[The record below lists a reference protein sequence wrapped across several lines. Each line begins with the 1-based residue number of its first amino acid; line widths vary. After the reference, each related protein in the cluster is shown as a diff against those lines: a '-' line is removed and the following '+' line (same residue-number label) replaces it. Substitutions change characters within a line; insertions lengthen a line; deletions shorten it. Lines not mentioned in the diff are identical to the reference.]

1 MKTSTFSQ
9 AAKEIILTAIVA
21 MLLFAGLAATPAVAA
36 TEHFASPSVAT
47 SVQASVSTSIAEVV
61 ALEQQYLSKEEVLT
75 HTKQRFD
82 NGEVDI
88 AVLFSH
94 ALALDDA
101 ESKLVAARTK
111 LLLAMSHAKFAKN
124 ATVNH
129 KASITQI

>member
-36 TEHFASPSVAT
+36 TEH
-47 SVQASVSTSIAEVV
+47 SVSTSIAEVV

-94 ALALDDA
+94 ALELDDA
-101 ESKLVAARTK
+101 ENKLVAARAK
-111 LLLAMSHAKFAKN
+111 LLIVMTNAKLAKN

-129 KASITQI
+129 KASITQLL